1 MFRPLQGHHQAFYL
15 KQVFKIL
22 LISNRRPDDDLL
34 RVETCCPLL
43 STINIDVFDVLIML
57 FLLLL

>member
-22 LISNRRPDDDLL
+22 HACSL
-34 RVETCCPLL
+34 LL
-43 STINIDVFDVLIML
+43 STIKNYVFDVLIIL
-57 FLLLL
+57 FFAITVMHRDV